1 MACAFIRKI
10 AVHAKSSRCAD
21 TDDVA
26 SLCDVYAGSAC
37 GIGLHGMV
45 DDAFAALLDYV
56 MAEIQRAPFDREL
69 AAICRQADR
78 DFNACQRAEQTSFCP
93 H

>member
-1 MACAFIRKI
+1 MANAFIRKI
-10 AVHAKSSRCAD
+10 AVHAKSGGRTD

-26 SLCDVYAGSAC
+26 ALCDVYAGSAC
-37 GIGLHGMV
+37 GIGLHGLV

-56 MAEIQRAPFDREL
+56 MDDIQQASIDREL

-78 DFNACQRAEQTSFCP
+78 DFNACERAEQAAFCP